1 MEEQFVQRYSGR
13 RDHMIQSGKMQVD
26 GPREAGKTKRANEG
40 DKNCSINIPR
50 DQKEAFPRALK
61 NKRSHS
67 F

>member
-1 MEEQFVQRYSGR
+1 
-13 RDHMIQSGKMQVD
+13 MIQSGKMQVD

-61 NKRSHS
+61 HKRSHS